1 MMRLLITGGAT
12 GLGQA
17 IALKWAEKWVSKDK
31 DISICIADINQER
44 GDETVGMLS
53 AQGANAFYVHCD
65 ITSDDD
71 VKALAQTIESRWGGV
86 DYVFNN
92 AGVATGGSL
101 LDETIEQWQWVFDI
115 NVLGMVRVS
124 RALLPLMRKQC
135 SGYFIN
141 VASQAGL
148 TPIPYMGSYNAVK
161 AAVVSFSET
170 IKLELAPDNI
180 NVSVVCPSFFKTN
193 LDESMRS
200 NNPASHRMI
209 NKFFAKADMTKEE
222 VAESIYQQV
231 SQEKF
236 LILTHKLGKRA
247 FLLKKLL
254 PTQRYISNMLNQT
267 KTMKRAME
275 SITKE
280 KI

>member
-1 MMRLLITGGAT
+1 MRIVITGGAT

-17 IALKWAEKWVSKDK
+17 LAIKWTEKHPGIEV
-31 DISICIADINQER
+31 CIADVNTAR
-44 GDETVGMLS
+44 ANETLELLKGL
-53 AQGANAFYVHCD
+53 GAKAFYVHCD

-71 VKALAQTIESRWGGV
+71 VRELVHRIEARWQGI

-101 LDETIEQWQWVFDI
+101 LDETLEQWQWVFDI
-115 NVLGMVRVS
+115 NMLGMVRVS
-124 RALLPLMRKQC
+124 RALVPLMRQQGH
-135 SGYFIN
+135 GYFVNI
-141 VASQAGL
+141 ASQAGL

-161 AAVVSFSET
+161 AAVVAFSET
-170 IKLELAPDNI
+170 MKLELAPDNI

-200 NNPASHRMI
+200 SNPAAHKMI
-209 NKFFAKADMTKEE
+209 NRFFSKADITKED

-231 SQEKF
+231 QHKRF

-247 FLLKKLL
+247 YWLKKFL
-254 PTQRYISNMLNQT
+254 PNQRYINSMLGQT
-267 KTMKRAME
+267 KSMKRAME
-275 SITKE
+275 KR
-280 KI
+280 

>member
-1 MMRLLITGGAT
+1 MRILITGGAT

-17 IALKWAEKWVSKDK
+17 IALKWAEKWVNKDK

-44 GDETVGMLS
+44 GDKTVDMLC

-65 ITSDDD
+65 ITSDND
-71 VKALAQTIESRWGGV
+71 VNTLAQIIETHWGGV

-101 LDETIEQWQWVFDI
+101 LDETIDQWQWVFNI

-124 RALLPLMRKQC
+124 RALLPLMRKQG

-170 IKLELAPDNI
+170 MKLELAPDNI

-200 NNPASHRMI
+200 NNPASHKMI
-209 NKFFAKADMTKEE
+209 NKFFAKADMTKEK

-231 SQEKF
+231 GQGKF

-267 KTMKRAME
+267 KTIKRAME
-275 SITKE
+275 KHN
-280 KI
+280 

>member
-1 MMRLLITGGAT
+1 MRILITGGAT

-17 IALKWAEKWVSKDK
+17 IALKWAEKWVNKDK

-44 GDETVGMLS
+44 GDKTVDMLC

-65 ITSDDD
+65 ITSDND
-71 VKALAQTIESRWGGV
+71 VKTLAQIIETHWGGV

-101 LDETIEQWQWVFDI
+101 LDETIDQWQWVFNI

-124 RALLPLMRKQC
+124 RALLPLMRKQG

-170 IKLELAPDNI
+170 MKLELAPDNI

-200 NNPASHRMI
+200 NNPASHKMI

-222 VAESIYQQV
+222 VAGSIYQQV
-231 SQEKF
+231 SQGKF

-267 KTMKRAME
+267 RTMKRAME
-275 SITKE
+275 KHN
-280 KI
+280 

>member
-1 MMRLLITGGAT
+1 MRLLITGGAT

-275 SITKE
+275 STTKE

>member
-1 MMRLLITGGAT
+1 MRVLITGGAT

-17 IALKWAEKWVSKDK
+17 IALKWADKWANKEGTFD
-31 DISICIADINQER
+31 ICIADINQER
-44 GDETVGMLS
+44 GDETVNALI
-53 AQGANAFYVHCD
+53 AKGANAFYVHCD
-65 ITSDDD
+65 ITSDSD
-71 VKALAQTIESRWGGV
+71 VQTLAQTIDSRWGGV

-101 LDETIEQWQWVFDI
+101 LDESIEQWQWVFDI

-124 RALLPLMRKQC
+124 RALLPLMRKQGG
-135 SGYFIN
+135 GYFIN
-141 VASQAGL
+141 IASQAGL

-170 IKLELAPDNI
+170 MKLELAPDNI
-180 NVSVVCPSFFKTN
+180 DVSVVCPSFFKTN

-200 NNPASHRMI
+200 TNPASHKMI
-209 NKFFAKADMTKEE
+209 NKFFAKADMTKED
-222 VAESIYQQV
+222 VAEAIYQQV
-231 SQEKF
+231 SKKQF

-254 PTQRYISNMLNQT
+254 PTQRYINNMLNQT
-267 KTMKRAME
+267 KTMKRVME
-275 SITKE
+275 KQN
-280 KI
+280 

>member
-1 MMRLLITGGAT
+1 MRVLITGGAT

-17 IALKWAEKWVSKDK
+17 IAFKWASKCASKEDGI
-31 DISICIADINQER
+31 DICIADINQER
-44 GDETVGMLS
+44 GNETVNALT
-53 AQGANAFYVHCD
+53 AKGANAFYAHCD
-65 ITSDDD
+65 ITSDGD
-71 VKALAQTIESRWGGV
+71 VQRLTQTIESRWDSI

-101 LDETIEQWQWVFDI
+101 LDETIDQWQWVFDI

-124 RALLPLMRKQC
+124 RALLPIMRKQGG
-135 SGYFIN
+135 GYFIN
-141 VASQAGL
+141 IASQAGL

-170 IKLELAPDNI
+170 MKLELAPDNI

-200 NNPASHRMI
+200 SNPASHKMI
-209 NKFFAKADMTKEE
+209 NKFFARADMTKEE

-231 SQEKF
+231 SKGKF

-275 SITKE
+275 KQT
-280 KI
+280 

>member
-1 MMRLLITGGAT
+1 MRLLITGGAT

>member
-1 MMRLLITGGAT
+1 MMRILITGGAT

-17 IALKWAEKWVSKDK
+17 IALKWAEKWSNKDK
-31 DISICIADINQER
+31 GIDICIADINQER
-44 GDETVGMLS
+44 GNETVDMLS
-53 AQGANAFYVHCD
+53 AQGASAFYVHCD
-65 ITSDDD
+65 ITSDND
-71 VKALAQTIESRWGGV
+71 VKTLAQTIETRWGGV

-101 LDETIEQWQWVFDI
+101 LDETVEQWQWVFDI

-124 RALLPLMRKQC
+124 RALLPLMREQGG
-135 SGYFIN
+135 GYFIN
-141 VASQAGL
+141 IASQAGL

-170 IKLELAPDNI
+170 MKLELAPDNI
-180 NVSVVCPSFFKTN
+180 DVSVVCPSFFKTN

-200 NNPASHRMI
+200 SNPASHKML
-209 NKFFAKADMTKEE
+209 NKFFSKADMSKED

-231 SQEKF
+231 GKKQF

-254 PTQRYISNMLNQT
+254 PTQRYITNMINQT
-267 KTMKRAME
+267 KTMKRVME
-275 SITKE
+275 KQG
-280 KI
+280 

>member
-1 MMRLLITGGAT
+1 MRVLITGGAT

-17 IALKWAEKWVSKDK
+17 IALKWADKCVSQKGVLD
-31 DISICIADINQER
+31 ICIADINIER
-44 GDETVGMLS
+44 GNETVNALT
-53 AQGANAFYVHCD
+53 AKGANAFYMHCD
-65 ITSDDD
+65 ITADND
-71 VKALAQTIESRWGGV
+71 VQTLAQTIETRWGSV

-124 RALLPLMRKQC
+124 RALLPLMRKRG

-141 VASQAGL
+141 IASQAGL
-148 TPIPYMGSYNAVK
+148 TPIPYMGSYNSVK

-170 IKLELAPDNI
+170 MKLELAPDNI
-180 NVSVVCPSFFKTN
+180 DVSVVCPSFFKTN

-200 NNPASHRMI
+200 SNPASHKMI
-209 NKFFAKADMTKEE
+209 SKFFAKADITKEE

-231 SQEKF
+231 SQKRF

-275 SITKE
+275 SKVKE
-280 KI
+280 

>member
-1 MMRLLITGGAT
+1 MRILITGGAT

-17 IALKWAEKWVSKDK
+17 IALKWADKWANKEGTLD
-31 DISICIADINQER
+31 ICIADINQER
-44 GDETVGMLS
+44 GDETVNALI
-53 AQGANAFYVHCD
+53 AKGANSFYVHCD
-65 ITSDDD
+65 ITSDSD
-71 VKALAQTIESRWGGV
+71 VQTLAQTIDSRWGGV

-101 LDETIEQWQWVFDI
+101 LDESIEQWQWVFDI

-124 RALLPLMRKQC
+124 RALLPLMRKQGG
-135 SGYFIN
+135 GYFIN
-141 VASQAGL
+141 IASQAGL

-170 IKLELAPDNI
+170 MKLELAPDNI
-180 NVSVVCPSFFKTN
+180 DVSVVCPSFFKTN

-200 NNPASHRMI
+200 TNPASHKMI
-209 NKFFAKADMTKEE
+209 NKFFAKADMTKED
-222 VAESIYQQV
+222 VAEAIYQQV
-231 SQEKF
+231 SKKQF

-254 PTQRYISNMLNQT
+254 PTQRYINNMLNQT
-267 KTMKRAME
+267 KTMKRVME
-275 SITKE
+275 KQN
-280 KI
+280 

>member
-1 MMRLLITGGAT
+1 MRILITGGAT

-17 IALKWAEKWVSKDK
+17 IALKWAEKWVNKDK

-44 GDETVGMLS
+44 GDKTVDMLC

-65 ITSDDD
+65 ITSDND
-71 VKALAQTIESRWGGV
+71 VNTLAQIIETHWGGV

-101 LDETIEQWQWVFDI
+101 LDETIDQWQWVFNI

-124 RALLPLMRKQC
+124 RALLPLMRKQG

-170 IKLELAPDNI
+170 MKLELAPDNI

-193 LDESMRS
+193 LGESMRS
-200 NNPASHRMI
+200 NNPASHKMI

-231 SQEKF
+231 SQGKF

-267 KTMKRAME
+267 RTMKRAME
-275 SITKE
+275 KHN
-280 KI
+280 

>member
-1 MMRLLITGGAT
+1 MRILITGGAT

-17 IALKWAEKWVSKDK
+17 IALKWTDKWANKEGTFD
-31 DISICIADINQER
+31 ICIADINQER
-44 GDETVGMLS
+44 GDETVNALI
-53 AQGANAFYVHCD
+53 AKGANAFYVHCD
-65 ITSDDD
+65 ITSDSD
-71 VKALAQTIESRWGGV
+71 VQRLAQTIDSRWGGV

-101 LDETIEQWQWVFDI
+101 LDESIEQWQWVFDI

-124 RALLPLMRKQC
+124 RALLPLMRKQGG
-135 SGYFIN
+135 GYFIN
-141 VASQAGL
+141 IASQAGL

-170 IKLELAPDNI
+170 MKLELAPDNI

-200 NNPASHRMI
+200 SNPASHKML
-209 NKFFAKADMTKEE
+209 NKFFAKADMTKED
-222 VAESIYQQV
+222 VAEAIYQQF
-231 SQEKF
+231 SKKQF

-254 PTQRYISNMLNQT
+254 PTQRYINNMLNQT
-267 KTMKRAME
+267 KTMKRVME
-275 SITKE
+275 KQN
-280 KI
+280 

>member
-1 MMRLLITGGAT
+1 MRILITGGAT

-17 IALKWAEKWVSKDK
+17 ISLKWADKWANKKGTFD
-31 DISICIADINQER
+31 ICIADINQER
-44 GDETVGMLS
+44 GDETVNALI
-53 AQGANAFYVHCD
+53 AKGANAFYVHCD
-65 ITSDDD
+65 ITSDSD
-71 VKALAQTIESRWGGV
+71 VQTLAQTIDSRWGGV

-101 LDETIEQWQWVFDI
+101 LDESIEQWQWVFDI

-124 RALLPLMRKQC
+124 RALLPLMRKQGG
-135 SGYFIN
+135 GYFIN
-141 VASQAGL
+141 IASQAGL

-170 IKLELAPDNI
+170 MKLELAPDNI

-200 NNPASHRMI
+200 TNPASHKMI
-209 NKFFAKADMTKEE
+209 KKFFAKADMTKED
-222 VAESIYQQV
+222 VAEAIYQQV
-231 SQEKF
+231 SKKQF
-236 LILTHKLGKRA
+236 LVLTHKLGKRA

-254 PTQRYISNMLNQT
+254 PTQHYISNMLNQT
-267 KTMKRAME
+267 KTMKRVME
-275 SITKE
+275 KQN
-280 KI
+280 

>member
-1 MMRLLITGGAT
+1 MKTRLIITGGAS
-12 GLGQA
+12 GLGK
-17 IALKWAEKWVSKDK
+17 ALALSYA
-31 DISICIADINQER
+31 SNLGANLQICIADINAER
-44 GDETVGMLS
+44 AAITISELQALKSD
-53 AQGANAFYVHCD
+53 AFFYACD
-65 ITSDDD
+65 VTKQAD
-71 VKALAQTIESRWGGV
+71 VKGLYDIIQTKWQGV
-86 DYVFNN
+86 DIVINN

-101 LDETIEQWQWVFDI
+101 EGESLEQWQWIMDI
-115 NVLGMVRVS
+115 NLLSMVRVCQTFYP
-124 RALLPLMRKQC
+124 AFVQQGG
-135 SGYFIN
+135 GYFIN
-141 VASQAGL
+141 IASQAGL

-170 IKLELAPDNI
+170 MKLELAPDNI

-200 NNPASHRMI
+200 NNPASHKMI
-209 NKFFAKADMTKEE
+209 NKFFAKADMTKED

-231 SQEKF
+231 SKKQF

-267 KTMKRAME
+267 KTMKRSME
-275 SITKE
+275 KQN
-280 KI
+280 

>member
-1 MMRLLITGGAT
+1 MRILITGGAT

-17 IALKWAEKWVSKDK
+17 IALKWADKWANKKGTFD
-31 DISICIADINQER
+31 ICIADINQER
-44 GDETVGMLS
+44 GDETVNALI
-53 AQGANAFYVHCD
+53 AKGANAFYVHCD
-65 ITSDDD
+65 ITSDSD
-71 VKALAQTIESRWGGV
+71 VQTLAQTIDSRWGGV

-101 LDETIEQWQWVFDI
+101 LDESIEQWQWVFDI

-124 RALLPLMRKQC
+124 RALLPLMRKQGG
-135 SGYFIN
+135 GYFIN
-141 VASQAGL
+141 IASQAGL

-170 IKLELAPDNI
+170 MKLELAPDNI

-200 NNPASHRMI
+200 TNPASHKMI
-209 NKFFAKADMTKEE
+209 NKFFAKADMTKED
-222 VAESIYQQV
+222 VAEAIYQQV
-231 SQEKF
+231 SKKQF
-236 LILTHKLGKRA
+236 LVLTHKLGKRA

-254 PTQRYISNMLNQT
+254 PTQHYISNMLNQT
-267 KTMKRAME
+267 KTMKRVME
-275 SITKE
+275 KQN
-280 KI
+280 

>member
-1 MMRLLITGGAT
+1 MRILITGGAT

-17 IALKWAEKWVSKDK
+17 IALKWAEKWVNKNK

-44 GDETVGMLS
+44 GDETVDMLS
-53 AQGANAFYVHCD
+53 AQGASAFYVHCD
-65 ITSDDD
+65 ITSDND
-71 VKALAQTIESRWGGV
+71 VKTLAQTIETRWGGV

-101 LDETIEQWQWVFDI
+101 LDETIDQWQWVFDI

-148 TPIPYMGSYNAVK
+148 TPIPYMGSYNSVK

-170 IKLELAPDNI
+170 MKLELAPDNI

-200 NNPASHRMI
+200 NNPASHKMI

-231 SQEKF
+231 SQGKF

-275 SITKE
+275 KHS
-280 KI
+280 

>member
-1 MMRLLITGGAT
+1 MRLLITGGAT

-17 IALKWAEKWVSKDK
+17 IALKWAEKWVNKDK
-31 DISICIADINQER
+31 DINICVADINQER
-44 GDETVGMLS
+44 GDETVDLLS

-65 ITSDDD
+65 ITSDND
-71 VKALAQTIESRWGGV
+71 VEALAQTIGTRWGGV

-101 LDETIEQWQWVFDI
+101 LDETIDQWQWVFDI

-124 RALLPLMRKQC
+124 RALLPLMRKQDT
-135 SGYFIN
+135 GYFIN

-148 TPIPYMGSYNAVK
+148 TPIPYMGSYNSVK

-170 IKLELAPDNI
+170 MKLELAPDNI

-200 NNPASHRMI
+200 SNPAAHKMI

-231 SQEKF
+231 SQGKF

-275 SITKE
+275 KSN
-280 KI
+280 

>member
-1 MMRLLITGGAT
+1 MRVVITGGAT

-17 IALKWAEKWVSKDK
+17 LAIKWAEEHSDLQ
-31 DISICIADINQER
+31 ICIADINEAR
-44 GDETVGMLS
+44 GDETVL
-53 AQGANAFYVHCD
+53 QLKQLGADAFYLHCD
-65 ITSDDD
+65 ITNDGD
-71 VKALAQTIESRWGGV
+71 VTALANTLKAKWQGV

-101 LDETIEQWQWVFDI
+101 LDENIAQWQWVFDI

-124 RALLPLMRKQC
+124 RALLPLMQAQG
-135 SGYFIN
+135 SGYFVNI
-141 VASQAGL
+141 ASQAGL

-170 IKLELAPDNI
+170 MRLELAPDNI
-180 NVSVVCPSFFKTN
+180 GVSVVCPSFFKTN

-200 NNPASHRMI
+200 TNPASHKMI
-209 NKFFAKADMTKEE
+209 NKFFAKADMTKED
-222 VAESIYQQV
+222 VAEAIYQQV
-231 SQEKF
+231 SKKQF

-254 PTQRYISNMLNQT
+254 PTQHYISNMLNQT
-267 KTMKRAME
+267 KTMKRVME
-275 SITKE
+275 KQN
-280 KI
+280 